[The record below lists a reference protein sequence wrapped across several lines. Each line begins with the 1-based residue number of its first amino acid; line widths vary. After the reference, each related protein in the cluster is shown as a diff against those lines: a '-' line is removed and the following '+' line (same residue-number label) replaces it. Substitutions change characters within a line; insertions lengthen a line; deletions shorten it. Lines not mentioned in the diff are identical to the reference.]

1 VEVLLWL
8 VPTGVA
14 TVLAMVWAA
23 WTGHRQRME
32 VSDERRRSVADDEAA
47 RAKLGLALAKP
58 LPRRATHVTRQRLEP
73 GTGVAV
79 RRQQV
84 PEAAGEGTRPPR

>member
-1 VEVLLWL
+1 MEVLLWL

-14 TVLAMVWAA
+14 TFLAMLWAA

-47 RAKLGLALAKP
+47 RARLGLALAKP
-58 LPRRATHVTRQRLEP
+58 LPRRAAHVARQRVEP
-73 GTGVAV
+73 ATGVAV

-84 PEAAGEGTRPPR
+84 PEPAGEGTGPTR